1 MTTIPFLCADEE
13 DDNLVSLTSIFN
25 AIKSKLNITPGVT
38 GEWLRPGTVD
48 PSELYVTLKVQ
59 REVSTLQLNSYK
71 QFNRIFARPL
81 IVAIRP
87 NDKKVDVDGQH
98 TALLLLASLYPE
110 DLPCFYIDHPKDRSI
125 EDCEKIEAEVFYAL
139 NTFRKDPTHVDKMK
153 AGLAF
158 NMPDAVK
165 YNDNLFSCNI
175 YIEGYD
181 YLGDPDGTSMDG
193 EYQWR
198 KAIEK
203 FGTTTVAKA
212 CAKLSELQKADNW
225 RYPKRNKKTI
235 VTSIRADMI
244 MILSTLYDFIKR
256 AKIAGKMKDKEKSIL
271 NYIDNKLVDFE
282 RKKWYNGISGAST
295 GIIGALRIINSHNES
310 AGSTVIGDS
319 LLRQFGLIDPS
330 K

>member
-25 AIKSKLNITPGVT
+25 AIKSKLNITPGIT

-71 QFNRIFARPL
+71 QFNRAFARPL

-181 YLGDPDGTSMDG
+181 YLGDPDGTPMDG

-271 NYIDNKLVDFE
+271 NFIDNKLVDFE

-295 GIIGALRIINSHNES
+295 GIIGALRIVNSHNES
-310 AGSTVIGDS
+310 AGSTVIGES
-319 LLRQFGLIDPS
+319 LLKQFGLVDPS

>member
-71 QFNRIFARPL
+71 QFNKTFARPL

-98 TALLLLASLYPE
+98 TALLILASLHPE

-181 YLGDPDGTSMDG
+181 YLGDPEGTPMDG

-203 FGTTTVAKA
+203 FVTTTVAKA
-212 CAKLSELQKADNW
+212 CAKLSELQKADHW
-225 RYPKRNKKTI
+225 RHPKKNKT

-319 LLRQFGLIDPS
+319 LLKQFHLVDPS

>member
-1 MTTIPFLCADEE
+1 MTTIPYLHADEE

-25 AIKSKLNITPGVT
+25 AIKSKLNITPGVI

-71 QFNRIFARPL
+71 QFNRAFARPL
-81 IVAIRP
+81 IVGIRP
-87 NDKKVDVDGQH
+87 NGKKVDVDGQH
-98 TALLLLASLYPE
+98 TALLILASLYPE
-110 DLPCFYIDHPKDRSI
+110 DLPCFYIDHPKDRSV
-125 EDCEKIEAEVFYAL
+125 ENCEKIEAEVFYAL

-181 YLGDPDGTSMDG
+181 YLGDPDGTPMEG

-212 CAKLSELQKADNW
+212 CSKLSELQEYDNW
-225 RYPKRNKKTI
+225 RHPKKNKT

-310 AGSTVIGDS
+310 AGSTVIGES
-319 LLRQFGLIDPS
+319 LLKQFGLVDPS

>member
-98 TALLLLASLYPE
+98 TALLILASLYPE

-125 EDCEKIEAEVFYAL
+125 EDCEKIEAEIFYAL

-181 YLGDPDGTSMDG
+181 YLGDPEGTPMDG

-212 CAKLSELQKADNW
+212 CAKLSELQKADHW
-225 RYPKRNKKTI
+225 RHPKKNKT

-319 LLRQFGLIDPS
+319 LLKQFGLIDPS

>member
-1 MTTIPFLCADEE
+1 M
-13 DDNLVSLTSIFN
+13 
-25 AIKSKLNITPGVT
+25 
-38 GEWLRPGTVD
+38 
-48 PSELYVTLKVQ
+48 
-59 REVSTLQLNSYK
+59 
-71 QFNRIFARPL
+71 
-81 IVAIRP
+81 
-87 NDKKVDVDGQH
+87 DV
-98 TALLLLASLYPE
+98 
-110 DLPCFYIDHPKDRSI
+110 
-125 EDCEKIEAEVFYAL
+125 
-139 NTFRKDPTHVDKMK
+139 
-153 AGLAF
+153 
-158 NMPDAVK
+158 
-165 YNDNLFSCNI
+165 
-175 YIEGYD
+175 
-181 YLGDPDGTSMDG
+181 

-295 GIIGALRIINSHNES
+295 GIIGALRIVNSHNES
-310 AGSTVIGDS
+310 AGSTVIGES
-319 LLRQFGLIDPS
+319 LLKQFGLVDPS

>member
-1 MTTIPFLCADEE
+1 MTTIPYLCADEE

-25 AIKSKLNITPGVT
+25 AIKSKLNITPGIT

-71 QFNRIFARPL
+71 QFNRAFARPL

-98 TALLLLASLYPE
+98 TALLILASLYPE

-125 EDCEKIEAEVFYAL
+125 EDCEKIEAEIFYAL

-181 YLGDPDGTSMDG
+181 YLGDPEGTPMDG

-212 CAKLSELQKADNW
+212 CAKLSELQQNEHW
-225 RYPKRNKKTI
+225 RVPKKNKV

-295 GIIGALRIINSHNES
+295 GIIGALRIVNSHNES
-310 AGSTVIGDS
+310 AGSTVIGES
-319 LLRQFGLIDPS
+319 LLKQFGLVDPS